1 MAKEVVFPAMNAEG
15 ETKLKRLLATVGEF
29 MGDEIKTEAVISLKG
44 SVPDDREDMRT
55 VMKKIADG
63 LKRPAKPTKP
73 EKPGKPE

>member
-15 ETKLKRLLATVGEF
+15 EAKLKRLLATVGEI
-29 MGDEIKTEAVISLKG
+29 MGDDIKTEAVIVLKG
-44 SVPDDREDMRT
+44 SVPDDREDMRA

-63 LKRPAKPTKP
+63 LKRPPKPIKP